1 MKKELFNK
9 LINQIMTRSD
19 LYSTHKV
26 TYKSDLEVHTFGAVS
41 NKELVEAKELF
52 KTKGYKSEVYE
63 DAQKLASQ
71 GKLGNIYLTI
81 LYAKDKD
88 KISISLFNVG
98 YAYSYYKKRF
108 YPLKKNTPVFAWTK
122 HMYDLQSRGRGR
134 FIPNPRIQLGSVN
147 LYGTPFVY
155 IGEIITKTLLQVDY
169 LPQAQISYRHFI
181 NTKNDLEAMSNMF
194 GVKIPQVLQKF
205 PVNDV
210 LILYKTIKDYN
221 QINKLCQFI
230 AKNPTSQF
238 GLYQIIAEMLFNDP
252 TQYWLVTDYIG
263 DNLSLK
269 TKNVSLKIT
278 SIKRW
283 QDEHRK
289 ATAKRMLKG
298 VPEIKVND
306 VYKKALEGLEYP
318 YELIETKDKLIQE
331 SVELGHCVATYAN
344 KINSGDCGIFSVEY
358 EGKRYTLEVKANQFD
373 KGIAYVP
380 VQFRGLHN
388 CAAPDV
394 LLKTVCNL
402 LYKNSDTNASRQ
414 TIERSILGIQD
425 LAPVL

>member
-1 MKKELFNK
+1 
-9 LINQIMTRSD
+9 MTRSD

-26 TYKSDLEVHTFGAVS
+26 TYKGDLELHTFGAVS

-71 GKLGNIYLTI
+71 GKLGNTYLTI

-122 HMYDLQSRGRGR
+122 HMYNLQQQGRGR

-318 YELIETKDKLIQE
+318 YELIKTKDRLIQE

-344 KINSGDCGIFSVEY
+344 KINSGACAIFSVEY
-358 EGKRYTLEVKANQFD
+358 EGKRWTLEVISSDIQD
-373 KGIAYVP
+373 KPIFMP
-380 VQFRGLHN
+380 IQFRGLYN
-388 CAAPDV
+388 APAPDLIGKRVAEV
-394 LLKTVCNL
+394 LKNNSKDIPEGLSYVRPMHALEL
-402 LYKNSDTNASRQ
+402 L
-414 TIERSILGIQD
+414 
-425 LAPVL
+425 